1 MSLKAQ
7 GLEEIIE
14 QVSQVGRRKYLKNI
28 LPEIYENTSFP
39 ANVVLTLLKFI
50 MKYKEIYE
58 NSALVG
64 GAGVALYVKKN
75 PKIMRAGS
83 DLDLFFNGNV
93 SEIKGITLVSLI
105 DKIKQTYGFSHSYY
119 VIESPYKVGKLS
131 LNGSDVDVFGYD
143 TGIGPIQIPRDVKF
157 VTFSYDG
164 LTFKTLPP
172 EYLIATLI
180 NPKAITLNRIHKVIA
195 LLKQLEDEGM
205 NIDQIVKES
214 IEIIEKGKY
223 INISE
228 EETIKALNILIQGIS
243 RYGKRESYHLK
254 RESCLTK
261 IANLYETGFKTA
273 IAKQTFLT

>member
-14 QVSQVGRRKYLKNI
+14 QVSQVGRRKYLKDI
-28 LPEIYENTSFP
+28 LPEVYEHTSFP
-39 ANVVLTLLKFI
+39 VDVVLTLLKFI
-50 MKYKEIYE
+50 MKYKEVYE

-105 DKIKQTYGFSHSYY
+105 DKIKPKACGGSHSYY

-180 NPKAITLNRIHKVIA
+180 NPKAITLNRVHKVVA
-195 LLKQLEDEGM
+195 LLKQLEGEGM

-228 EETIKALNILIQGIS
+228 EETIKASNILIQGIS
-243 RYGKRESYHLK
+243 RYGKRKNYHIK
-254 RESCLTK
+254 GLTD
-261 IANLYETGFKTA
+261 IVPTYETAFK
-273 IAKQTFLT
+273 L